1 MNMLGIGGM
10 NLSIS
15 NAKERYPD
23 LYDLVNR
30 GSVFTFSDGKSIT
43 AQYLGNG
50 SLSIGAWGV
59 REESWMKKCGHD
71 VHDPKSIKE
80 YMAKDYRNWAPELVK
95 LTQVAD
101 EDNMTA
107 RLLHMMPV
115 GHRWENRP
123 GVTLIGDSAHLMTP
137 FAGEGLNLAMKDAML
152 LARSISEAEKE
163 GGKKFLAAK
172 VKSFEEDMFKRATV
186 FQEITRANMEDMYF
200 TEGSPRTVIER
211 YLSRT
216 ASTQVNPFFMLFL
229 RPMIYIYFFC
239 FKLFH

>member
-1 MNMLGIGGM
+1 M

-43 AQYLGNG
+43 AQYLGDG

-59 REESWMKKCGHD
+59 REEGWMKTCGHD

-80 YMAKDYRNWAPELVK
+80 YMAKEHRDWAPEILK
-95 LTQVAD
+95 FTQVAD

-107 RLLHMMPV
+107 RLLHMLPV

-163 GGKKFLAAK
+163 GGKKFLTEK
-172 VKSFEEDMFKRATV
+172 VNSFEEDMFKRATF

-211 YLSRT
+211 YLSRI
-216 ASTQVNPFFMLFL
+216 ASTQVNSFLMLFL